1 MVTTYSPPD
10 QRETLCPSC
19 GASIKAPPSPRNR
32 RVQCPKCREVVVIE
46 SRVGKATAD
55 SEPLAPAEKPGGEER
70 HRITTLEARVTALE
84 AALVRMVAGSV
95 TEGAGVVEKKLLWVA
110 TEPGRVPEYSQAQ
123 GEALI
128 HNLGTV
134 KPQAITIRIPTGDPV
149 AGERAVWFKAIF
161 LRAGWTVRGP
171 EEIAQENAGR
181 VLSLA
186 VPELPVAEDAAKTYL
201 ALRAAGFEPVPV
213 LDSASA
219 EGPGACALS
228 LTIPSAKV
236 AEAPRGCADI

>member
-1 MVTTYSPPD
+1 MVRTYTPPD
-10 QRETLCPSC
+10 QNETLCPSC

-46 SRVGKATAD
+46 SRGTKKGSD
-55 SEPLAPAEKPGGEER
+55 PEPTVPAEDTGGEDRPRLAALEER
-70 HRITTLEARVTALE
+70 VAALE

-95 TEGAGVVEKKLLWVA
+95 AESTNVAERKLLWVA
-110 TEPGRVPEYSQAQ
+110 IAPGRGPEYSAAQA
-123 GEALI
+123 EALV

-134 KPQAITIRIPTGDPV
+134 KPQAIAIRIPGDDAV
-149 AGERAVWFKAIF
+149 AAERATWFKTIF

-171 EEIAQENAGR
+171 DKIAPENASR
-181 VLSLA
+181 FLSLA

-219 EGPGACALS
+219 EDPAACALS
-228 LTIPSAKV
+228 LTIPLAKPEPPPSSA
-236 AEAPRGCADI
+236 A